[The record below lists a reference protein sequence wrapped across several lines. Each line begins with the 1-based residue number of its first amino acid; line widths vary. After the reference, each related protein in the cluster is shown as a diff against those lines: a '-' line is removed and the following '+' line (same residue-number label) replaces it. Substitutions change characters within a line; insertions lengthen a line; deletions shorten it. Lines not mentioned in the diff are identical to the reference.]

1 MFADLFT
8 ADQMVV
14 FTLYCQLF
22 IVPVDTQHMLILTVY
37 VGVCRGFG
45 DAKLQWAPIVVDNNN
60 LTFYDLQTDCNL
72 QLILIKDVII
82 IAITIRT
89 QSNYVDLVIY

>member
-22 IVPVDTQHMLILTVY
+22 IVPVDTQHMLIHTVY
-37 VGVCRGFG
+37 VGVCRGFR
-45 DAKLQWAPIVVDNNN
+45 DVKLQWAPIVVT
-60 LTFYDLQTDCNL
+60 LKYYDLQTDCNL
-72 QLILIKDVII
+72 QFITIKYVIVIAVTIRIL
-82 IAITIRT
+82 AITE
-89 QSNYVDLVIY
+89 